1 MKTQVRTLAM
11 VFAVGASALVTSAVQ
26 ADIMYGLNATGT
38 NVFTVDTATPGA
50 LVTAKAITG
59 MTANEQIMAIDVRP
73 VTGALYGLSSFGNV
87 YVLNSATGAATL
99 VGAGSGSPNGVNFGI
114 DFNPTVDL
122 IRAVSDTGDNSRIS
136 PVTGATVGTDVDLG
150 ATANV
155 IAVGYT
161 NNFVGAASTVLYGL
175 DSGTNNLVTFVGNP
189 NAGVL
194 SNVGPV
200 GVDFSSVA
208 GLDIVGANNTAYAAL
223 QPVNSS
229 ISYLYAINLATGAG
243 ALLGQIGGGFE
254 VRDIAVAV
262 PEPASLALLALA
274 APALLT
280 RRRKA

>member
-1 MKTQVRTLAM
+1 M
-11 VFAVGASALVTSAVQ
+11 VCAVGASALITSQVQ
-26 ADIMYGLNATGT
+26 ADLMYGLNATGT
-38 NVFTVDTATPGA
+38 NIFTVDTGSPGA
-50 LVTAKAITG
+50 LITAKAITG

-87 YVLNSATGAATL
+87 YTLNSATGAATL
-99 VGAGSGSPNGVNFGI
+99 VGNSGSPNGVNFGI

-122 IRAVSDTGDNSRIS
+122 VRAVSDTGDNSRIS
-136 PVTGATVGTDVDLG
+136 PVTGATAGVDTDLSYAIPGVSP
-150 ATANV
+150 NV
-155 IAVGYT
+155 IAIAYT
-161 NNFVGAASTVLYGL
+161 NNVAGAASTALFGL
-175 DSGTNNLVTFVGNP
+175 DSGTDNLVTFVGSP

-194 SNVGPV
+194 SVVGPV
-200 GVDFSSVA
+200 GVNFSSVA
-208 GLDIVGANNTAYAAL
+208 GLDIVGANNTAFAAL

-243 ALLGQIGGGFE
+243 TLLGQIGGGFE
-254 VRDIAVAV
+254 VRDIAVTAPI